1 MPGAE
6 RRDQPSSLSLSGAG
20 GASEDISLRPLFC
33 LNILL
38 FRSAL
43 FAVIAG
49 GDAELPRQ
57 HFGKII
63 AVEKS
68 ALMGDVRNG
77 SGGGA
82 QFCRGFL
89 QAEMNQV
96 GDGAPVQGSLKET
109 AQGGD
114 RLAESGGESVQCE
127 FLWIV
132 VVQIPYDLC
141 DFLCLIGL

>member
-20 GASEDISLRPLFC
+20 GALEDISLRSLFG

-49 GDAELPRQ
+49 GDTELPRK

-77 SGGGA
+77 
-82 QFCRGFL
+82 
-89 QAEMNQV
+89 
-96 GDGAPVQGSLKET
+96 
-109 AQGGD
+109 D
-114 RLAESGGESVQCE
+114 RIESVAESYFFIF
-127 FLWIV
+127 FLLS
-132 VVQIPYDLC
+132 PLTNYDY
-141 DFLCLIGL
+141 II